1 MGRDDEP
8 ETRADVARRRLAQL
22 AAAFDADLPP
32 DSDDESEPDRP
43 ETTRRW
49 VLPSHLRVVTAVG
62 AAACVLLAWYLLAQR
77 PHAGEPIEPVG
88 FAASSAAPTAGPE
101 LVIDVIGKVKRPGI
115 VTLARGS
122 RVYQAVEAAGGVTD
136 AKVDTA
142 SLNMARLLEDGEQI
156 VVGGAHEAG
165 GVQGLGDADRGGV
178 DAVPVQPGAVLVEV
192 GTRGA
197 DQDRPGAELS
207 HAEGDVGADSA
218 APYVQ
223 LVDQEGERDRVQPV
237 RDELIGEPAGE
248 GHEVV
253 GGDGAGD
260 CDTHGVIAPGVR
272 GNDSSRY
279 PVSRRAPPG
288 RRVRGNGKTT

>member
-1 MGRDDEP
+1 M
-8 ETRADVARRRLAQL
+8 ARRRLAQL

-32 DSDDESEPDRP
+32 DSDDEPEPDRP

-156 VVGGAHEAG
+156 VVGAPAADQG
-165 GVQGLGDADRGGV
+165 GGDASGV
-178 DAVPVQPGAVLVEV
+178 GKLNLNQA
-192 GTRGA
+192 T
-197 DQDRPGAELS
+197 
-207 HAEGDVGADSA
+207 
-218 APYVQ
+218 
-223 LVDQEGERDRVQPV
+223 VDQ
-237 RDELIGEPAGE
+237 L
-248 GHEVV
+248 
-253 GGDGAGD
+253 
-260 CDTHGVIAPGVR
+260 DTLPGV
-272 GNDSSRY
+272 G
-279 PVSRRAPPG
+279 PVTAQAIVAWREEHG
-288 RRVRGNGKTT
+288 RFGSVDDLLDVRGIGDATLADLRDLVTV